1 MVWFILGLF
10 TNSSMQVLQLS
21 PQLTSISWWSV
32 QQHHVWLLRIVP
44 RLHHGDSWP
53 WHYCHM
59 VINPRALFRDIIFF
73 NPFVLHP
80 VKVWNGP
87 DLISRENSA
96 KKMQQLLLMR
106 RVKPKWDCIAKSCY
120 FPLTAVTLP
129 ALVTEINFPAHP
141 SGKCP
146 VRPAVWL
153 MFASLQTLPWDRLQ
167 TDKLWPSCPAK
178 ADTKG
183 LIHSKYGGPSITHG
197 FDFHKYWDC
206 SLH

>member
-153 MFASLQTLPWDRLQ
+153 MLASLQTLPWDTDCKQTNYGPAAQPRLARRAWSTQ
-167 TDKLWPSCPAK
+167 NMEDLP
-178 ADTKG
+178 
-183 LIHSKYGGPSITHG
+183 
-197 FDFHKYWDC
+197 
-206 SLH
+206 